1 MHFSRQAPSC
11 GRESRDTLVVRAA
24 IEQLLRARRHV
35 IAFERTQ
42 TRDREEV
49 MLSGRAIVFLA
60 ILFSFVTCAVGE
72 ATTVSVRDVGAL
84 GDGVTDDT
92 AAIQR
97 AMVAVGDAGVVFFP
111 PGVYRVTQ
119 LFVGSRMVLLGAATG
134 VVTLRN
140 TEPSGR
146 NFSGM
151 VASATAP
158 APITDVEIRNL
169 TFERTVE
176 TAAFDE
182 HIYLENCQRVVIENS
197 RFVGRITLASH
208 AQKGVHLRGCRH
220 ARIINNVFEDIADNP
235 LALNWL
241 DAVSVSGHHV
251 VSGNVFVRTANGP
264 ASQVVVTQSNVTIV
278 GNVFDG
284 QAPGFPGNWI
294 ETGAAGG
301 TAVTAL
307 ALAANS
313 VRGFG
318 SLVHDLNGLAAVG
331 NVLDR
336 SALNVDAVQGRS
348 ADIAFVGN
356 VTTGGFLRAKRADHV
371 LIEGNVVT
379 DSTRDG
385 IIVQDASNASILGNR
400 VRRARRSGVL
410 VDGTTGAVVVAHNA
424 CLDNGQ
430 AHLSGASF
438 GVLVQG
444 VVEATLAGNVC
455 HDTQGAAAT
464 QQYGLGV
471 NAAQSVTLL
480 DNAAAGNRSGPYREV
495 SPPAEVRRSGNTFD
509 VGPEATAPVRRL
521 ATSWSPP
528 SLTAAAQTMVT
539 LGMPGAELGDPVV
552 VSFSQDLRGL
562 QMTAYVGARN
572 RVTVVLRNGTAS
584 AIALAPGRLVLQ
596 LLK

>member
-1 MHFSRQAPSC
+1 MPS
-11 GRESRDTLVVRAA
+11 E
-24 IEQLLRARRHV
+24 E
-35 IAFERTQ
+35 TQ
-42 TRDREEV
+42 THHREDV
-49 MLSGRAIVFLA
+49 MLSLRTIVPLAIVIA
-60 ILFSFVTCAVGE
+60 FVTCAVGE
-72 ATTVSVRDVGAL
+72 ATTISVRDAGAF

-97 AMVAVGDAGVVFFP
+97 GILAAGDGGVVFFP
-111 PGVYRVTQ
+111 PGIYRVTQ
-119 LFVGSRMVLLGAATG
+119 LFVGSRIVLLGAASG

-140 TEPSGR
+140 TEASGR

-151 VASATAP
+151 VASATSP

-182 HIYLENCQRVVIENS
+182 HVYLENCQRVVIENS
-197 RFVGRITLASH
+197 RFVGRITRASH

-220 ARIINNVFEDIADNP
+220 ARILNNVFEDIPDNA

-241 DAVSVSGHHV
+241 DALSVSGHHV
-251 VSGNVFVRTANGP
+251 VSGNVFVRTASGP
-264 ASQVVVTQSNVTIV
+264 GAQIVVTQSNVTIV
-278 GNVFDG
+278 ANVFDG
-284 QAPGFPGNWI
+284 QAPGWAGHWV

-301 TAVTAL
+301 TAITAL
-307 ALAANS
+307 ALTANS
-313 VRGFG
+313 VRGFA
-318 SLVHDLNGLAAVG
+318 SLIHDLNGLAAVG

-348 ADIAFVGN
+348 ADVAYVGN
-356 VTTGGFLRAKRADHV
+356 VAMGGFLRAKHADHV

-379 DSTRDG
+379 GSTRDG

-400 VRRARRSGVL
+400 VRRAQRSGVL
-410 VDGTTGAVVVAHNA
+410 VDGTTGAVVIADNA

-430 AHLSGASF
+430 AHLIDASF
-438 GVLVQG
+438 GVFVQG
-444 VVEATLAGNVC
+444 VLDATLAGNVC

-471 NAAQSVTLL
+471 NAVQSLTLR
-480 DNAAAGNRSGPYREV
+480 DNAAAGNRLGPYREV
-495 SPPAEVRRSGNTFD
+495 SLPAEIRRSGNTFD
-509 VGPEATAPVRRL
+509 VAHEGAAAVRRL
-521 ATSWSPP
+521 ATAWSPP

-584 AIALAPGRLVLQ
+584 AVALPAGRLVLQ